1 VLNISKST
9 HLQINT
15 LSNQH
20 IIKSTHYQINTS
32 AHQQITVLPHQ
43 LQPLSDFTFCRNGKS
58 KTTFPLKGR
67 KERFS
72 ISTLR
77 QKAQCGASISISQTL
92 AHHRI
97 TVLTHQ
103 PINKSLHHLINTSA
117 HLQISTS
124 AHQQI
129 TVLPHQLQPLSD
141 FTFCRNGKS
150 KTTFPLKGRKER
162 FSISTLRQK
171 AQCGASSSISISING
186 ISPCSTSAHHQI
198 NTLSN
203 QQIIKSVHRQIT
215 VLKLKIYKSLL
226 VSGIPHDSKNQAGI
240 KKPAQATYPTEP
252 KAFKGKFI
260 FAALPFNQQK
270 EDYKSRSY

>member
-1 VLNISKST
+1 MLNISKST

-77 QKAQCGASISISQTL
+77 LRSVRRFNFDFSNISTSP
-92 AHHRI
+92 HHRI
-97 TVLTHQ
+97 
-103 PINKSLHHLINTSA
+103 NA
-117 HLQISTS
+117 STY
-124 AHQQI
+124 Q
-129 TVLPHQLQPLSD
+129 
-141 FTFCRNGKS
+141 
-150 KTTFPLKGRKER
+150 
-162 FSISTLRQK
+162 
-171 AQCGASSSISISING
+171 
-186 ISPCSTSAHHQI
+186 QI

-203 QQIIKSVHRQIT
+203 QHISTSTNHRIT
-215 VLKLKIYKSLL
+215 TSTSTPFRFYFL
-226 VSGIPHDSKNQAGI
+226 
-240 KKPAQATYPTEP
+240 P
-252 KAFKGKFI
+252 KW
-260 FAALPFNQQK
+260 QK
-270 EDYKSRSY
+270 